1 MIDKSMRPD
10 YVMQGKVKNYL
21 GKQKM
26 VKAPKKWKS
35 GPGHPNTELAYITK
49 AEKDLILKADLHDSL
64 SKGPNKGPS
73 GIISLNSAGSGY
85 GGGGG
90 RSSSGGGGGGG
101 GGGGP
106 PNRNFVSSPPPTQ
119 AKAPTVSDRVSP
131 GQSMAMVGNTNL
143 AGKTQSQAKEAVSR
157 GEGKV
162 DVGFQEA
169 LRKQKIEDEIAL
181 DTKEKFISNQY
192 IEPTD
197 IYGDSDLEGQKEI
210 DDIRAKRE
218 LQSNPNL
225 SRDRQKALEVGL
237 GLRDPKQSS
246 GIGSFLKNAAMAVV
260 PGLLPAKLAMP
271 YKMYRGYK
279 TAKKYVPKIGD
290 IETALKS
297 KLTNN
302 FIGTGDNKVATQNQ
316 NKKRTF
322 NEPTGDGNNVQRV
335 STGKDAVTE
344 SIKKYTGI
352 SDTQKAEAFKRK
364 STVENIL
371 KQGSYQGK
379 QLTNQQRD
387 QLTKY
392 IAQIE
397 QYLVPVEMA
406 AHGGRID
413 KPITGRSRDI

>member
-1 MIDKSMRPD
+1 
-10 YVMQGKVKNYL
+10 
-21 GKQKM
+21 
-26 VKAPKKWKS
+26 
-35 GPGHPNTELAYITK
+35 
-49 AEKDLILKADLHDSL
+49 
-64 SKGPNKGPS
+64 
-73 GIISLNSAGSGY
+73 
-85 GGGGG
+85 
-90 RSSSGGGGGGG
+90 
-101 GGGGP
+101 
-106 PNRNFVSSPPPTQ
+106 
-119 AKAPTVSDRVSP
+119 
-131 GQSMAMVGNTNL
+131 
-143 AGKTQSQAKEAVSR
+143 
-157 GEGKV
+157 
-162 DVGFQEA
+162 
-169 LRKQKIEDEIAL
+169 
-181 DTKEKFISNQY
+181 
-192 IEPTD
+192 
-197 IYGDSDLEGQKEI
+197 
-210 DDIRAKRE
+210 
-218 LQSNPNL
+218 
-225 SRDRQKALEVGL
+225 
-237 GLRDPKQSS
+237 
-246 GIGSFLKNAAMAVV
+246 
-260 PGLLPAKLAMP
+260 MP

>member
-1 MIDKSMRPD
+1 MIDKSLTAPRKK
-10 YVMQGKVKNYL
+10 KVKGQL
-21 GKQKM
+21 HK
-26 VKAPKKWKS
+26 
-35 GPGHPNTELAYITK
+35 LAYITDK
-49 AEKDLILKADLHDSL
+49 EAKLLQKSGGQKVMTPEGVPAYPPPGERG
-64 SKGPNKGPS
+64 GP
-73 GIISLNSAGSGY
+73 GSGSEGRSPGGRD

-90 RSSSGGGGGGG
+90 AAAQAAASAAAAARSRAAAADAAAKSKRDMQATIAKAEKAEAARVATPISGGE
-101 GGGGP
+101 
-106 PNRNFVSSPPPTQ
+106 
-119 AKAPTVSDRVSP
+119 
-131 GQSMAMVGNTNL
+131 SMARFGTPVYAGTNTKV
-143 AGKTQSQAKEAVSR
+143 ADDMISR
-157 GEGKV
+157 GEGQMDAK
-162 DVGFQEA
+162 G
-169 LRKQKIEDEIAL
+169 
-181 DTKEKFISNQY
+181 KFISQQY
-192 IEPTD
+192 IKPRN
-197 IYGDSDLEGQKEI
+197 IYDGTDLEEQKEI

-225 SRDRQKALEVGL
+225 SRDRQKALEVSL

-302 FIGTGDNKVATQNQ
+302 FIGTGDNRVATQNQ

-322 NEPTGDGNNVQRV
+322 NEPTRDGNNVQRV

-352 SDTQKAEAFKRK
+352 SDTRKAEAFKRK

-413 KPITGRSRDI
+413 KPFTGRSRDI